1 MTEAWHPLTKIS
13 IVKMNSIWK
22 QFDKLRKLGMIE
34 KETQPEELEKE
45 DDLKKDLVMVVIAVI
60 AIILL
65 IMGTIWYYISLL

>member
-1 MTEAWHPLTKIS
+1 
-13 IVKMNSIWK
+13 
-22 QFDKLRKLGMIE
+22 MIE